1 MADRGV
7 DLSALPKEV
16 RDQLAELD
24 LELSEGKGG
33 EGAHGLPGRGDAL
46 AHFRASDVL
55 ATGANEGLLE
65 PYFQTVI
72 LLWLINI

>member
-7 DLSALPKEV
+7 DLSGLPKEV

-33 EGAHGLPGRGDAL
+33 NGGCYSR
-46 AHFRASDVL
+46 FQAS
-55 ATGANEGLLE
+55 
-65 PYFQTVI
+65 YSS
-72 LLWLINI
+72 